1 MVPDTFSCLPEG
13 CTVKLGGDRP
23 RTRAVGEGV
32 GKQWFLTPLSPPTF
46 ISPPFFFSDHRI
58 FGWGESL
65 MCGLSDRTEVSMY
78 IRRVVF
84 AVVFLLITTGVA
96 WAGKESYK
104 LVMSQ

>member
-1 MVPDTFSCLPEG
+1 MS
-13 CTVKLGGDRP
+13 
-23 RTRAVGEGV
+23 
-32 GKQWFLTPLSPPTF
+32 
-46 ISPPFFFSDHRI
+46 PFFFSDHRI

-96 WAGKESYK
+96 WAGKEAYK
-104 LVMSQ
+104 LVMSQDKQLCESMLAIFNADMKK